1 MFDVGFWEFAL
12 VGVITLLVVGPERM
26 PAIARKAGLY
36 VGKIKKFVSKIQ
48 DEVSDELETDKLKD
62 HLKIEDQNAN
72 VVDILDETK
81 DSFDQIK
88 KDVERKS

>member
-48 DEVSDELETDKLKD
+48 DEVSDELETDKLKE
-62 HLKIEDQNAN
+62 HLKIEDQNAS
-72 VVDILDETK
+72 VIDIIDQTK
-81 DSFDQIK
+81 DSFNQIK